1 MSQFKSKEEYAVEAT
16 RISVVFHV
24 HVAEGIIPLEQ
35 KGTEQE
41 LQAQLL
47 AIAKDGLTLPSQHGF
62 TWYPCTSIRKVVV
75 EAQ

>member
-1 MSQFKSKEEYAVEAT
+1 MSQFKSKEEYKTEAA
-16 RISVVFHV
+16 RIAVVFNV

-41 LQAQLL
+41 LQAQLI
-47 AIAKDGLTLPSQHGF
+47 AIGKDGLTLPSQNGF
-62 TWYPCTSIRKVVV
+62 TWYPASSIRKVVV